1 MKTKIILLLFI
12 ALSLAS
18 QGQVISGKS
27 EQKKVTFTKTEHA
40 VVTKLPDLVIT
51 GEKFTD
57 ENQNNIIDAT
67 EKCQISLNVDN
78 IGEGTANNVNVK
90 VTLKNTGLKGLEFS
104 SLYPLGDLL
113 GNSSRAVK
121 IPVGSNMNLQD
132 GMAEF
137 VIEVQ
142 EERGLDAFP
151 LELKIETKSF
161 ASPKVIVADAV
172 FSTEDG
178 GLIKLNYPINL
189 KVIIQNIGQGDA
201 RDVVTEFKLPN
212 ANCIFLGEKN
222 RYELGTLGRGAT
234 AELEFLFT
242 ATRRYVLNDI
252 PVLVDI
258 NESLNKFA
266 RDTTL
271 NVSLEQRLTA
281 RNEVV
286 ISGITTV
293 APDIKIA
300 SLTSDVD
307 KNIPVNKTKQ
317 PYRYALIIGNEDY
330 AKYQKGLNTETNV
343 EFARND
349 ASVFKDYAIKTLGID
364 EMNAHLLLDATAG
377 EISQKIDLI
386 TKLASKTGEQAELIF
401 YYAGHG
407 LPDEETKTPY
417 LIPVDVTGTNLSS
430 AIKLEDVYKKLGESG
445 AGRVTVF
452 LDACFSGGG
461 RDAGLIAARSVKVK
475 AKENLI
481 TGKVV
486 VFTASSG
493 EQSAMPYDKE
503 QHGLFT
509 YFLLKKLKESKGDV
523 SYGALADYLSSNVSI
538 ESLRVNQKEQDP
550 KVNVSSDVENV
561 WKNWNLIQ
569 D

>member
-1 MKTKIILLLFI
+1 M
-12 ALSLAS
+12 AGEQQLS
-18 QGQVISGKS
+18 
-27 EQKKVTFTKTEHA
+27 
-40 VVTKLPDLVIT
+40 
-51 GEKFTD
+51 
-57 ENQNNIIDAT
+57 
-67 EKCQISLNVDN
+67 
-78 IGEGTANNVNVK
+78 
-90 VTLKNTGLKGLEFS
+90 
-104 SLYPLGDLL
+104 
-113 GNSSRAVK
+113 
-121 IPVGSNMNLQD
+121 
-132 GMAEF
+132 
-137 VIEVQ
+137 
-142 EERGLDAFP
+142 
-151 LELKIETKSF
+151 
-161 ASPKVIVADAV
+161 
-172 FSTEDG
+172 
-178 GLIKLNYPINL
+178 
-189 KVIIQNIGQGDA
+189 
-201 RDVVTEFKLPN
+201 
-212 ANCIFLGEKN
+212 
-222 RYELGTLGRGAT
+222 
-234 AELEFLFT
+234 LEFLFT

-349 ASVFKDYAIKTLGID
+349 ATIFKDYAVKTLGID
-364 EMNAHLLLDATAG
+364 EMNAHLLLDATTG

-386 TKLASKTGEQAELIF
+386 SKLASKTGEQAELFF

-417 LIPVDVTGTNLSS
+417 IIPVDVTGTNLAS
-430 AIKLEDVYKKLGESG
+430 AIKLEDIYKKLGESG

-461 RDAGLIAARSVKVK
+461 RDAGLIAARGVKVR

-481 TGKVV
+481 IGNVV

-493 EQSAMPYDKE
+493 EQSVMPYEKE

-509 YFLLKKLKESKGDV
+509 YFLLKKLKESKGDIT
-523 SYGALADYLSSNVSI
+523 YNALADYLSSNVSI

-561 WKNWNLIQ
+561 WKNWKLIQ
-569 D
+569 N

>member
-1 MKTKIILLLFI
+1 MKTHIILLLLIIF
-12 ALSLAS
+12 SLPS
-18 QGQVISGKS
+18 RGQVISGKS
-27 EQKKVTFTKTEHA
+27 EQKKVTFTKTERS

-57 ENQNNIIDAT
+57 ENQNNFIDAT

-78 IGEGTANNVNVK
+78 IGEGVANNVNVK
-90 VTLKNTGLKGLEFS
+90 LSIKNPSLKGLDFLS
-104 SLYPLGDLL
+104 TYSLGDLQ
-113 GNSSRAVK
+113 GNSSKTVT
-121 IPVGSNMNLQD
+121 IPVTGNMNLQN
-132 GMAEF
+132 GIAEF

-151 LELKIETKSF
+151 LEIKIETKVF

-189 KVIIQNIGQGDA
+189 KVIIQNVGEGDA
-201 RDVVTEFKLPN
+201 RNVIAEFKLPN

-222 RYELGTLGRGAT
+222 RFELGNMSRGAT

-242 ATRRYVLNDI
+242 ATRRYVLNEI

-258 NESLNKFA
+258 NESLNKYG
-266 RDTTL
+266 RDTTM
-271 NVSLEQRLTA
+271 NVSLEQNLTA

-293 APDIKIA
+293 SPDIKVA
-300 SLTSDVD
+300 SLSSEVD
-307 KNIPVNKTKQ
+307 KNIPINKTKQ
-317 PYRYALIIGNEDY
+317 TYRYALIIGNEDY
-330 AKYQKGLNTETNV
+330 ARYQKGLNSETNV

-349 ASVFKDYAIKTLGID
+349 AAIFKDYAVKTLGVD
-364 EMNAHLLLDATAG
+364 DMNAHLLLDATAG

-386 TKLASKTGEQAELIF
+386 TKLASKSGEQAELIF

-417 LIPVDVTGTNLSS
+417 LIPVDVTGTNLTA
-430 AIKLEDVYKKLGESG
+430 AIKLEDVYKKLAESG

-452 LDACFSGGG
+452 LDACFSGGA

-481 TGKVV
+481 TGNVV

-503 QHGLFT
+503 QHGMFT
-509 YFLLKKLKESKGDV
+509 YFLLKKLKESKGNITY
-523 SYGALADYLSSNVSI
+523 SALADYISSNVSI

-550 KVNVSSDVENV
+550 KVNVSPDIENV
-561 WKNWNLIQ
+561 WKNWKLIQ